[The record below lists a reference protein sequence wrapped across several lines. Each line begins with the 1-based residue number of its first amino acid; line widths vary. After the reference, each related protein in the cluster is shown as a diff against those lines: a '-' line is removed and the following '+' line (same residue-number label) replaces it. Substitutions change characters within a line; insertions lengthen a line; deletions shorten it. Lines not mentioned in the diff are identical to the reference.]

1 MIRSLALYLDF
12 EGTKNI
18 NILYI
23 LIWGLENAGGSCHGD
38 LDLDKVSGFI
48 NLCFESWLS
57 ILILK
62 AQSTYISFQ
71 PCCGDLKDT
80 GGTRLQFGIF
90 ILIWIWSLVFDT
102 PMFQILALYLDFEG
116 AKNIHVL

>member
-23 LIWGLENAGGSCHGD
+23 LIWGLENAGGSCHRD

-62 AQSTYISFQ
+62 VQTTSISFKS
-71 PCCGDLKDT
+71 CCGALKDT
-80 GGTRLQFGIF
+80 GGT
-90 ILIWIWSLVFDT
+90 
-102 PMFQILALYLDFEG
+102 
-116 AKNIHVL
+116 